1 MLKPKWWYKYNIDY
15 GMNDFKEFEK
25 QYKKAIKNQ
34 NMKVEKKEVVC
45 IRLPESIKKKVDAEA
60 KKMYLA
66 PSKLVSIIVQKYYES
81 KN

>member
-34 NMKVEKKEVVC
+34 NMKVEKK
-45 IRLPESIKKKVDAEA
+45 R
-60 KKMYLA
+60 
-66 PSKLVSIIVQKYYES
+66 
-81 KN
+81 